1 MKVTVD
7 KVKIAKAIDSLRGLT
22 PDQSLQALSEN
33 PSLSNGEKNIAFI
46 LGTYQ
51 NFIIQDGDLPKAI
64 EAYRQQKLGHLRG
77 SLTEDLEEIS
87 YILKAYM
94 SPQYR
99 KFIKHL
105 MISFI
110 LKKDQLFPIRGRNT
124 NPCGICHKNL
134 YETEIWSEICA
145 KNPNFGEQD
154 RKEYLSI
161 GSPDSSATLCINC
174 MVQLQAAYDLLEYL
188 DPEFLYKI

>member
-1 MKVTVD
+1 MD

-22 PDQSLQALSEN
+22 PDQSIEVLKNNLE
-33 PSLSNGEKNIAFI
+33 LSNDERNIVFT

-51 NFIIQDGDLPKAI
+51 SFILQDGDLPKAI
-64 EAYRQQKLGHLRG
+64 EEYRQQKLGHLRG
-77 SLTEDLEEIS
+77 SLCEDLEEVS

-105 MISFI
+105 MLSFI
-110 LKKDQLFPIRGRNT
+110 LKKDQLYPIQGTNT
-124 NPCGICHKNL
+124 DTCGICHKKL
-134 YETEIWSEICA
+134 YETDVWKEICDR
-145 KNPNFGEQD
+145 NPSFGEQS

-161 GSPDSSATLCINC
+161 GSPDSSATICINC
-174 MVQLQAAYDLLEYL
+174 MVQLQAAYELLDYL
-188 DPEFLYKI
+188 DPQFLYKLR